1 MIARG
6 RLAGMIVAACL
17 PASPIYAGT
26 ETQAW
31 VTPQRP
37 LAVGA
42 SSTPDQGDREANA
55 QVARMWFKAEWQ
67 IYASTFVTADG
78 RVIDNA
84 NGNVS
89 HSEGQGYGLLLAALA
104 DDSERFDRIWRW
116 TETHMMVRPDHLLS
130 WLWDPQKGAITDQNN
145 ASDGDIL
152 VAWGL
157 AKGAQTFNRPDYRA
171 SAVVIAGAIGATLVK
186 TSDRGLILLPA
197 AQGFTREDQPDGPV
211 VNLSYWVFPAFSTL
225 KELAPAYDWE
235 ALHAN
240 GLKLLSVGRFGPLR
254 LPPDWL
260 ALGGQTPAPAQKF
273 PTQFGYNAIRIP
285 LYLAWDSAPPARRA
299 LSGFVNLWR
308 GPRSAGPYVI
318 DVNSGSAEQV
328 LDGAGYRLTLALA
341 RCVSLDAPIDEQVIK
356 SRDPLYY
363 PDTLR
368 MLSLA
373 AIQER
378 LPQCF

>member
-1 MIARG
+1 MIVKG
-6 RLAGMIVAACL
+6 RLAGLIVAACL
-17 PASPIYAGT
+17 QASPIHAGT

-37 LAVGA
+37 LADERVVERAIRGTA
-42 SSTPDQGDREANA
+42 KRTPRSRGCGSRPNGKSTPRPSSTQ
-55 QVARMWFKAEWQ
+55 
-67 IYASTFVTADG
+67 DG
-78 RVIDNA
+78 RVVDNA

-104 DDSERFDRIWRW
+104 GDSDRFDKIWRW

-130 WLWDPQKGAITDQNN
+130 WRWDPQKGAITDTNN
-145 ASDGDIL
+145 ATDGDIL
-152 VAWGL
+152 VAWAL
-157 AKGAQTFNRPDYRA
+157 AQGRA
-171 SAVVIAGAIGATLVK
+171 KVQPSRLSRLGRGHRRRDRRELIK
-186 TSDRGLILLPA
+186 NSDHGLILLPA
-197 AQGFTREDQPDGPV
+197 AQGFGHDDQPDGPV

-225 KELAPAYDWE
+225 KDLAPAYDWE

-240 GLKLLSVGRFGPLR
+240 GLKLLNVGRFGPLR

-260 ALGGQTPAPAQKF
+260 SLGGQTPAPAQKF
-273 PTQFGYNAIRIP
+273 PSQFGYNAIRIP
-285 LYLAWDSAPPARRA
+285 LYLAWDSAPQARHA

-318 DVNSGSAEQV
+318 DVNSGSAEQI
-328 LDGAGYRLTLALA
+328 LDGAGYRLALALA
-341 RCVSLDAPIDEQVIK
+341 RCVSLDSPIDEQVIK

-373 AIQER
+373 AI
-378 LPQCF
+378 